1 MSFPR
6 VMRRWS
12 ERVRKFG
19 SGSKLSPPAPPMA
32 HPRADSPMRNKNLVE
47 SFAHAFEGLA
57 HVMWTQPHVR
67 IQLFIVVL
75 VLMLSYVMKLQTL
88 QVLFVLSAVAMVLIA
103 ELFNTALEV
112 VVNLITDRYHPLAK
126 IAKDVAAAGVLI
138 ASIYSLLVGGAIFL
152 SSHKFLDFM
161 INAHSQKLVDP
172 HPIIVLLMGFT
183 VISIVVALGKIR
195 AGHSNILRG
204 GAISGHAAVAFML
217 FALISVQCQF
227 KPIICVMAF
236 FLAFL
241 VAQSRV
247 EGHIHTLAQVI
258 WGATLALAIVALLML
273 IPLPHRSAPAPA
285 ASSLQLSHPAL
296 PAPAPAPAL
305 PGS

>member
-1 MSFPR
+1 
-6 VMRRWS
+6 
-12 ERVRKFG
+12 
-19 SGSKLSPPAPPMA
+19 
-32 HPRADSPMRNKNLVE
+32 MRNKNLAE

-67 IQLFIVVL
+67 IQLIIVAMVL
-75 VLMLSYVMKLQTL
+75 TLSYVMKLNTF
-88 QVLFVLSAVAMVLIA
+88 QVLFLLSAVAFVLIA

-152 SSHKFLDFM
+152 SGPELLQFIRRSHN
-161 INAHSQKLVDP
+161 IPYVHNP

-183 VISIVVALGKIR
+183 VISIIVALGKIR

-204 GAISGHAAVAFML
+204 GAISGHSAVAFML
-217 FALISVQCQF
+217 FALISIYCRF
-227 KPIICVMAF
+227 NPLICVMAF

-247 EGHIHTLAQVI
+247 EGRIHTLAEVI
-258 WGATLALAIVALLML
+258 WGATLALAVVALLML
-273 IPLPHRSAPAPA
+273 IPLPH
-285 ASSLQLSHPAL
+285 
-296 PAPAPAPAL
+296 
-305 PGS
+305 